1 MPPTATISELLDRHG
16 GFLLDAFGV
25 LIDGS
30 GVLPGAVELIRELD
44 RRGLPF
50 AIVSNDASRSGLTYE
65 RKFAGLGMA
74 VPADRFVTSGT
85 LLPDFFRERGLE
97 GARTCVLGTEDSREF
112 VRAGGGVPVEVAA
125 GMEIDAVAVC
135 DDDGTPF
142 LEGIE
147 RAASAVVRAVHAG
160 RRPVLVA
167 PNPDLIYPKSDG
179 ELGLTAGAM
188 AVMIELAVGRKLPHA
203 GLAFDRLGKPAP
215 LLFTTAHRAPRH
227 DRRPARD
234 RHRGRQRRRHRL
246 RTRRRCF
253 ALAHRINHCA
263 HLPAR
268 YHPPVIQRFCFVK
281 LLDDEVGTR
290 REFAQMLRA
299 QLESAGCDVVVG
311 VPADDSAA
319 RWDISIVITAASID
333 AWNTIARAPVMIG
346 MFDDL
351 SVRAAVVKA
360 WTFEA
365 A

>member
-215 LLFTTAHRAPRH
+215 LLFTTAA
-227 DRRPARD
+227 RR
-234 RHRGRQRRRHRL
+234 L
-246 RTRRRCF
+246 
-253 ALAHRINHCA
+253 
-263 HLPAR
+263 
-268 YHPPVIQRFCFVK
+268 
-281 LLDDEVGTR
+281 
-290 REFAQMLRA
+290 
-299 QLESAGCDVVVG
+299 G
-311 VPADDSAA
+311 VPTE
-319 RWDISIVITAASID
+319 RL
-333 AWNTIARAPVMIG
+333 VMIG
-346 MFDDL
+346 DQLETDIAGA
-351 SVRAAVVKA
+351 SAAGIASALVAGVSRWHTESTIA
-360 WTFEA
+360 PTYLLA
-365 A
+365 TILP